1 MRKRNWIWMIGLL
14 VSLAVIVS
22 ACATPAVSEAEEPVQ
37 EDIVVEE
44 SIEEEPKEMEGDDDV
59 DMDDS
64 SDDDGM
70 VDEGVNETETGNGE
84 GESESAPMVA
94 LPSDEEM
101 MALLEEK
108 GQGGHSTARVL
119 SASYDYEGWLAVLD
133 RMIGYG
139 ADINAEEKELMA
151 AWLTQRNGQ

>member
-1 MRKRNWIWMIGLL
+1 MRKRNWIWIIGLL

-22 ACATPAVSEAEEPVQ
+22 ACATPAEEPAQ
-37 EDIVVEE
+37 EEMIVEE
-44 SIEEEPKEMEGDDDV
+44 SLEMEGDDDV

-64 SDDDGM
+64 SDDVV
-70 VDEGVNETETGNGE
+70 VDENGSEAETGSGE
-84 GESESAPMVA
+84 GESAPGTAVE

-108 GQGGHSTARVL
+108 VQGGHSVTRVL
-119 SASYDYEGWLAVLD
+119 NASYDYEGWIRVID

-139 ADINAEEKELMA
+139 ADINAEERELLA
-151 AWLTQRNGQ
+151 VWLTQRSGQ

>member
-1 MRKRNWIWMIGLL
+1 MKNRNWIWMIGLL

-22 ACATPAVSEAEEPVQ
+22 ACATPAVSEAEEPVR
-37 EDIVVEE
+37 EEMIVEE
-44 SIEEEPKEMEGDDDV
+44 SIEEEPVEMEGDDDV

-64 SDDDGM
+64 SDDGVM
-70 VDEGVNETETGNGE
+70 VDEGDDEAETGSGE
-84 GESESAPMVA
+84 GESEPAPSVD

-108 GQGGHSTARVL
+108 VQGGHDTDRVL
-119 SASYDYEGWLAVLD
+119 SASYDYEGWLALLD

-139 ADINAEEKELMA
+139 AEINEEERELLA
-151 AWLTQRNGQ
+151 VWLAQRN